1 MAAFELQNA
10 IIELLKREL
19 GGGNSVSLLR
29 DQILVQIST
38 ADFEHRLGNCLQ
50 QIYSAIDQHVPI
62 RRQHLSLI
70 IRDAGHRYENV
81 FKIWKSVF

>member
-19 GGGNSVSLLR
+19 GSAHTVSLLR
-29 DQILVQIST
+29 DQILIQIST
-38 ADFEHRLGNCLQ
+38 ADFEHRLGNFLQ
-50 QIYSAIDQHVPI
+50 QIYSVIDHHGPKRNEHI
-62 RRQHLSLI
+62 SLI
-70 IRDAGHRYENV
+70 IRDVNQRYENV

>member
-19 GGGNSVSLLR
+19 GGAQTVSLLR

-50 QIYSAIDQHVPI
+50 QIYSVIDHHGPK
-62 RRQHLSLI
+62 RNENLSLI
-70 IRDAGHRYENV
+70 IRDVSQRYENV